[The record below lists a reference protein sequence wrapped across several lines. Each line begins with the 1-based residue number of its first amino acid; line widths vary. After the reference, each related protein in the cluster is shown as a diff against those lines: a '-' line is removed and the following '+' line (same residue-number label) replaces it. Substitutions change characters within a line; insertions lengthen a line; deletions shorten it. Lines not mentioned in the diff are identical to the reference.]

1 MLDPSDADLAPVGAR
16 GEEML
21 AAVCSGQH
29 GVEEKPYLRSRSDGM
44 RRTALSLGAR
54 GENRGQREQV
64 RLGGLARRGERAEEG
79 AGGALD
85 LMERSMRVV
94 ISVISNSRWVSRPC
108 T

>member
-1 MLDPSDADLAPVGAR
+1 VLDPSDVDLAPVGAR

-44 RRTALSLGAR
+44 RLSLGAR
-54 GENRGQREQV
+54 GESRGRRERV

>member
-1 MLDPSDADLAPVGAR
+1 MLFLKITRFLRSKTEAWDGEFSQNLNTDKVLSMGAR
-16 GEEML
+16 GE
-21 AAVCSGQH
+21 
-29 GVEEKPYLRSRSDGM
+29 SR
-44 RRTALSLGAR
+44 AR
-54 GENRGQREQV
+54 REQV
-64 RLGGLARRGERAEEG
+64 RLGGLARRGEHAEEG